1 MRSIKLLSVVGARPN
16 FIKVL
21 PLVRQFEKVKGL
33 THQLM
38 HTGQHYDELL
48 SDAFFRDLE
57 LPKPD
62 FYLGAGSGSHAEQT
76 AKVMVESEK
85 VLSIEKPDAVIVF
98 GDVNSSMAVSIVASK
113 LQIPVAH
120 VEAGLR
126 SFDRS
131 MPEEINRIVTDALS
145 SFLFTTC
152 RDADEN
158 LAREGILD
166 RNVFFVGNVMID
178 SLLLFRDKSEKSK
191 ILDTLGLASKNYGLL
206 TLHRPSN
213 VDGREALNGIV
224 TALDRLQREIPLV
237 FAVHPRTRKMIRTF
251 GYEEQLA
258 GMKNLILTEPLGYLD
273 FLKLTSHA
281 RLILT
286 DSGGLQE
293 ESTFLGIPCLTLREN
308 TERPITVVQGTNRLV
323 GNDPEKIL
331 AGALEILR
339 NESPKRSDA
348 VPELW
353 DGRAADRIVEV
364 LTSKLA

>member
-1 MRSIKLLSVVGARPN
+1 MRPIKVLSVVGARPN
-16 FIKVL
+16 FMKVL
-21 PLVRQFEKVKGL
+21 PLVRQFEKVRGL
-33 THQLM
+33 NHQLM

-62 FYLGAGSGSHAEQT
+62 YYLGAGSGSHAEQT

-85 VLSIEKPDAVIVF
+85 VLLAEKHDAVIVF
-98 GDVNSSMAVSIVASK
+98 GDVNSSLAVSIVASK

-158 LAREGILD
+158 LSREGVPE
-166 RNVFFVGNVMID
+166 RNVYLVGNVMID
-178 SLLLFRDKSEKSK
+178 SLLLFKDKAERSK
-191 ILDTLGLASKNYGLL
+191 ILDALGRKSKNYGLV

-213 VDGREALNGIV
+213 VDSRGPLNGIIN
-224 TALDRLQREIPLV
+224 ALERLQQEIPLV

-251 GYEEQLA
+251 GFEEQLA
-258 GMKNLILTEPLGYLD
+258 GMKNLTLTDPLGYLD

-281 RLILT
+281 RIILT

-293 ESTFLGIPCLTLREN
+293 ESTFLGVPCLTLREN
-308 TERPITVVQGTNRLV
+308 TERPITVTQGTNQLV

-331 AGALEILR
+331 GRALEILR
-339 NESPKRSDA
+339 NGSPDRTYA

-353 DGRAADRIVEV
+353 DGRAADRIVEI
-364 LTSKLA
+364 LTSKLT

>member
-1 MRSIKLLSVVGARPN
+1 MKPIKVLSVVGARPN
-16 FIKVL
+16 FMKVL
-21 PLVRQFEKVKGL
+21 PLIRQFEKVQGL
-33 THQLM
+33 KHQLM

-62 FYLGAGSGSHAEQT
+62 FWLGAGSGSHAEQT
-76 AKVMVESEK
+76 AKVIVESEK
-85 VLSIEKPDAVIVF
+85 VLLVERPDAVIVV
-98 GDVNSSMAVSIVASK
+98 GDVNSTVAVSIAASK
-113 LQIPVAH
+113 LQIPIAH

-131 MPEEINRIVTDALS
+131 MPEELNRLVTDTLS

-158 LAREGILD
+158 LAREGIPKN
-166 RNVFFVGNVMID
+166 NVFFVGNVMID
-178 SLLLFRDKSEKSK
+178 SLLLFRGKSEKSR
-191 ILDTLGLASKNYGLL
+191 ILDRFGLTSKNYGLV

-213 VDGREALNGIV
+213 VDERESLNGILS
-224 TALDRLQREIPLV
+224 ALDRIQREIPLV
-237 FAVHPRTRKMIRTF
+237 FAVHPRTQKMIRTF
-251 GYEEQLA
+251 GYENRLT
-258 GMKNLILTEPLGYLD
+258 GMRNLILTDPLGYLD
-273 FLKLTSHA
+273 FVKLTSHA

-308 TERPITVVQGTNRLV
+308 TERPITLRQGTSCLV
-323 GNDPEKIL
+323 GNDPEKIV
-331 AGALEILR
+331 AGALRILR
-339 NESPKRSDA
+339 NGSPERSYA

-353 DGRAADRIVEV
+353 DGKAADRIVEV
-364 LTSKLA
+364 LISRLR